1 MIQLAIAGA
10 AGRMGQSLVSAC
22 EAHESFVLAHAFE
35 QPGHASV
42 GQPAGLS
49 LIHI

>member
-35 QPGHASV
+35 PVSYTHLTLPTICSV
-42 GQPAGLS
+42 
-49 LIHI
+49 